1 MDKSELFKK
10 NCERWSLFNHDAAKK
25 LARLECKHVAW
36 VSNPNGSANLKTT
49 AGGHEHFYHSPE
61 NPVDE
66 AADWFRKAGLHGI
79 KVLFVYGVGLG
90 YIYDAAKVW
99 LEGDAGRS
107 LVFLEDDL
115 EVLYHLFH
123 SERGQE
129 ILYDKQVLVAFLDQ
143 AGTILSQLATIF
155 VLKPFK
161 VQPLDL
167 YAKMRGPAVEQLRA
181 KLSFY
186 MNLKVAA
193 TMEYT
198 DHGRSFF
205 TNFFRNLLQLPEAAL
220 GNSMFGRFA
229 GVPAIICGAGPSLE
243 KNLPFLSTLRD
254 RALIFAGGTA
264 MNALNAA
271 GFLPHFGV
279 GIDPNPAQYTR
290 LIMNQ
295 AFEIPYFYRNRLLH
309 KALTLIHGKHL
320 YVTGTGGY
328 PVSKWFEEKAGIKTS
343 GEIEEGCNVINFSLS
358 IAQELGCNPIILV
371 GVDLAYT
378 NEKSYAPGI
387 HNHPIH
393 LRKEYFGTKSTDED
407 VVVKTDIYGQPTFTL
422 WKWVA
427 ESLWFSNYARLY
439 GNKTFLNA
447 TEGGI
452 GFFTIP
458 NFTLEEVAANFLQ
471 QQYDFDGMV
480 HGRIA
485 EAAMPPEATRK
496 TIEESMREFLKSL
509 ERCEEL
515 CKVVQKDCEE
525 TERKFR
531 FDMDAPPL
539 SPAGLKALVELEEET
554 AYPYLLK
561 VFSESYQQLHWH
573 EWENLKYQAQELGA
587 KEIEIKKASLNAQ
600 RYAFLRE
607 TAKVNKNILETVLKE
622 EADQQL
628 QQLMRSQSAEP
639 SKSQL
644 AESYL
649 FEGGKIAI
657 KDPELGIHHEEA
669 FHPSSENIY
678 REYHPNGQL
687 AAEQFYLDGLLHGPS
702 TYFSE
707 AGSVLSRHWFI
718 KGKREGKAFS
728 YYPHGSLQSIQRYRN
743 GVWHGRQETFYPD
756 GRLKSAIPYKEGKIH
771 GEVKLYYPGG
781 GLKRELN
788 FEDGKRHG
796 IEKIWNE
803 AGLLTIEATFDRDKP
818 VGTARQWYANGNM
831 AIEIVYEKD
840 PRNFLIRE
848 WDEAG
853 FPSLTERRV
862 TGDYF
867 DQVALQTNKLTDT
880 LDQVLQQVDTLGP
893 LVEKVSHQ
901 TEAKTPSQTPSQ
913 APQPT
918 PDMAALQTIK
928 KEMERL
934 KSISQELA
942 KESGMGVD
950 DKEMFWKGPAVRRE
964 VEEQVQIMATHI
976 SQEINAIQNSLVLT
990 LGMLAKKLQPE
1001 PVKTEEEKKAEKP
1014 KEEQQRQNE

>member
-1 MDKSELFKK
+1 MDTIELFKK
-10 NCERWSLFNHDAAKK
+10 NCERWSLFHQDVAKA
-25 LARLECKHVAW
+25 LGRLQCKHVALAA
-36 VSNPNGSANLKTT
+36 NPNGSANLKTT
-49 AGGHEHFYHSPE
+49 SSGAEQWYHSQE

-66 AADWFRKAGLHGI
+66 AAEWFSKAGLHGI
-79 KVLFVYGVGLG
+79 KVFFVYGAGLG

-123 SERGQE
+123 TERGQE
-129 ILYDKQVLVAFLDQ
+129 MLNDKQVLIAYLDQ
-143 AGTILSQLATIF
+143 SGSILSQLATIF

-161 VQPLDL
+161 LQALDL
-167 YAKMRGPAVEQLRA
+167 YAKLRGPAVEQLRA

-186 MNLKVAA
+186 MNLKLAA

-198 DHGRSFF
+198 DHGRNFF
-205 TNFFRNLLQLPEAAL
+205 TNFFRNLLQLPDAAL

-243 KNLPFLSTLRD
+243 KNIHQLAALRD

-309 KALTLIHGKHL
+309 QALMLIQGKHL

-328 PVSKWFEEKAGIKTS
+328 PVSKWFEEKAGIKDA

-387 HNHPIH
+387 HHHPIH
-393 LRKEYFGTKSTDED
+393 MRKEYFGTKSAEED
-407 VVVKTDIYGQPTFTL
+407 VVVKPDIYGQPTFTL

-427 ESLWFSNYARLY
+427 ESLWFSNYARLH
-439 GNKTFLNA
+439 GNKTIVNA

-458 NFTLEEVAANFLQ
+458 NFTLEEIAVNFLQ
-471 QQYDFDGMV
+471 RQYDFDGMV

-485 EAAMPPEATRK
+485 GAPMPPEATRK
-496 TIEESMREFLKSL
+496 TLEASMGEFLKSL
-509 ERCEEL
+509 ENCETL
-515 CKVVQKDCEE
+515 CRIIQKDCEE

-531 FDMDAPPL
+531 FDMEAPPL
-539 SPAGLKALVELEEET
+539 SEAGLKALAELEAEP
-554 AYPYLLK
+554 AYTYLLK
-561 VFSESYQQLHWH
+561 VFNESYQQLHAH
-573 EWENLKYQAQELGA
+573 EWESLKYQALELGG
-587 KEIEIKKASLNAQ
+587 KEIEIKKASLNEQ
-600 RYAFLRE
+600 RFAFLRE
-607 TAKVNKNILETVLKE
+607 TAKVNKNILTTVLKE
-622 EADQQL
+622 EADRQL
-628 QQLMRSQSAEP
+628 QLLMQAET
-639 SKSQL
+639 
-644 AESYL
+644 AESQEKPQIEGTYR
-649 FEGGKIAI
+649 FEDGVIMI
-657 KDPELGIHHEEA
+657 EDPELDIHIKEPFQPNAESIFRDH
-669 FHPSSENIY
+669 Y
-678 REYHPNGQL
+678 PNGQM
-687 AAEQFYLDGLLHGPS
+687 AAEQFYIDDLLHGPS

-707 AGSVLSRHWFI
+707 NGGLLSRHWFI
-718 KGKREGKAFS
+718 KGKNEGKALS
-728 YYPHGSLQSIQRYRN
+728 YYPQGALQAIQRYRN

-756 GRLKSAIPYKEGKIH
+756 GKLKAVIPYNQGQIH
-771 GEVKLYYPGG
+771 GEVRLYYPTGK
-781 GLKRELN
+781 LKRELN
-788 FEDGKRHG
+788 FAEGKRHG
-796 IEKIWNE
+796 VEKIWNE
-803 AGLLTIEATFDRDKP
+803 AGLLTIEAVFDHDKP

-831 AIEIVYEKD
+831 ALEVVYEKD

-880 LDQVLQQVDTLGP
+880 LSQVLQQVDTLGP
-893 LVEKVSHQ
+893 LVEKVAQKQPKEESSK
-901 TEAKTPSQTPSQ
+901 APS
-913 APQPT
+913 PQPPPET
-918 PDMAALQTIK
+918 AALETIK

-934 KSISQELA
+934 KSISEELM
-942 KESGMGVD
+942 KESGMGNEE
-950 DKEMFWKGPAVRRE
+950 KEMFWKGPSARRE
-964 VEEQVQIMATHI
+964 VEEQVLSMASHI
-976 SQEINAIQNSLVLT
+976 SREINAIQNSLVLT

-1001 PVKTEEEKKAEKP
+1001 NPPEELKPKKEQKP
-1014 KEEQQRQNE
+1014 KEEQQSKNE